1 MPSALYRWLRK
12 TVHFVVG
19 MILCAVPFAL
29 IPLFSSFWILAG
41 LCVVFGLGEA
51 FVTTSTGALV
61 ADLARQESLGAAMG
75 VFGTIADTGQALG
88 PIIIGVL
95 LTRIGYLPAFSLL
108 AGFLLVWTIMFVKT
122 GRRA

>member
-1 MPSALYRWLRK
+1 
-12 TVHFVVG
+12 

-29 IPLFSSFWILAG
+29 IPLFSSFWILAA

-61 ADLARQESLGAAMG
+61 ADLAKQESLGTAMG

-108 AGFLLVWTIMFVKT
+108 AGFLLVWTIMFVRT